1 MLQEGE
7 EPTADGQEFKHRDRQ
22 VGPGIFGD
30 LVEPEQAVAETTGS
44 GSVNIGGQ
52 ASEVTSKRVLG
63 GPLSSAR
70 SKARLTL
77 TLHDSKRKAARRCE
91 HPTERAVSVE
101 VYTSVQNVGDRGAG
115 LEDLVAQH
123 NDEPEVRDHI
133 DAEPPVEVYT
143 SVQNVGDRGAGLE
156 DLVAQHNDEPEVR
169 DHIDAEP
176 PAPRA

>member
-30 LVEPEQAVAETTGS
+30 FVEPEQAVAETTGS

-63 GPLSSAR
+63 GSSSSAR

-77 TLHDSKRKAARRCE
+77 TLHDSKSRAARRCE
-91 HPTERAVSVE
+91 HPTERAV
-101 VYTSVQNVGDRGAG
+101 N
-115 LEDLVAQH
+115 
-123 NDEPEVRDHI
+123 
-133 DAEPPVEVYT
+133 VEVYT